1 MKKLLIKYAP
11 ILIALTALADT
22 QMELLSSIGLSD
34 SAIAWIKLLGLLLA
48 LFLPSVKETFKTMAK
63 DFNPEDNTFDN
74 TNPIKLDKDIKKF

>member
-63 DFNPEDNTFDN
+63 EDN
-74 TNPIKLDKDIKKF
+74 TNPVIPKTPKKIG

>member
-63 DFNPEDNTFDN
+63 DAELDNTDPQLN
-74 TNPIKLDKDIKKF
+74 QTPKKIG

>member
-48 LFLPSVKETFKTMAK
+48 LFLPSVKETFKSMAK
-63 DFNPEDNTFDN
+63 EADNLDPQNPNY
-74 TNPIKLDKDIKKF
+74 PKKKF

>member
-34 SAIAWIKLLGLLLA
+34 TAIAWIKLLGLLLA
-48 LFLPSVKETFKTMAK
+48 LFLPSVKETFKREL
-63 DFNPEDNTFDN
+63 DNSDPQNPNY
-74 TNPIKLDKDIKKF
+74 PSKKF

>member
-1 MKKLLIKYAP
+1 MKKLSIKYAP

-48 LFLPSVKETFKTMAK
+48 LFLPSVKETFKTIAK
-63 DFNPEDNTFDN
+63 EADNTDPQLN
-74 TNPIKLDKDIKKF
+74 QTPKKIG

>member
-48 LFLPSVKETFKTMAK
+48 LFLPSVKETFKSMAK
-63 DFNPEDNTFDN
+63 EAELDNSD
-74 TNPIKLDKDIKKF
+74 PLLPGGPKKKF

>member
-48 LFLPSVKETFKTMAK
+48 LFLPSVKESFKTMAK
-63 DFNPEDNTFDN
+63 EAELDNLDPQNPVK
-74 TNPIKLDKDIKKF
+74 PLKPR

>member
-48 LFLPSVKETFKTMAK
+48 LFLPSVKESFKTMAK
-63 DFNPEDNTFDN
+63 DAELDNSD
-74 TNPIKLDKDIKKF
+74 PIRIPKDPKKF

>member
-48 LFLPSVKETFKTMAK
+48 LFLPSVKESFKPMK
-63 DFNPEDNTFDN
+63 RGFNPEDNTFDN
-74 TNPIKLDKDIKKF
+74 TNPIRTDVPTKKF

>member
-48 LFLPSVKETFKTMAK
+48 LFLPSVKETFKR
-63 DFNPEDNTFDN
+63 ELDNSDPQRPTVPKTRF
-74 TNPIKLDKDIKKF
+74 

>member
-48 LFLPSVKETFKTMAK
+48 LFLPSVKETFKREL
-63 DFNPEDNTFDN
+63 DNSDPQLPEK
-74 TNPIKLDKDIKKF
+74 PKKIG